1 MSDHNEYDVL
11 DSLLDSINN
20 DDTMEKKINDFART
34 KQRKKRIE
42 RARETSADFQSQ
54 YSSEARQKAR
64 EERMNSVLSPVWKG
78 QPSAS
83 FPKDPQPDGGDTM
96 VVSNGISQSQHAAGS
111 VPEKNS
117 VPDSNDGTIM
127 FQKTEPAQPE
137 HSDVDHTLPV
147 NLEDEGDDSTVYMNE
162 DEIQNL
168 LENDEPILKRE
179 YIRSDQGGYN
189 PVRKNAPSNRPVPGP
204 ERTYPSYERPVSQKK
219 MSWKWPA
226 AVFGLVLGAFLIYG
240 GLQLFNNYIAAADS
254 EKSEERQ
261 KLFDQV
267 KAWAENYDSYD
278 DEEKRKITEY
288 EKMFNKLS
296 DDQKRE
302 INEILMNAAGKNFDE
317 LLALAKSDAKQDTNS
332 NMTQIAEEKGRLRQQ
347 IQDLSSELQSKQN
360 DLNSLNN
367 DVNNASD
374 TLARAQSDYDGAIG
388 NYNSAVNEQ
397 NSNSA
402 QLNKLAADLT
412 ADTASLEQAKKD
424 LTDLQNSS
432 EEAEDKEQKMKDLQD
447 TISSLQ
453 TSISQNQKDQTELKS
468 SIDTANGNIGYL
480 KGIADSAQG
489 ALESA
494 QSAYNQAASNPEIGR
509 LQSEIADLQN
519 QISSL
524 QAKLDS
530 LN

>member
-54 YSSEARQKAR
+54 YSSEARQKAK
-64 EERMNSVLSPVWKG
+64 EERMNSVLSPAWKG

-83 FPKDPQPDGGDTM
+83 FPKEPQADGGDTM
-96 VVSNGISQSQHAAGS
+96 VVSSGISQSQNTAG
-111 VPEKNS
+111 P
-117 VPDSNDGTIM
+117 VPDRNSIPDPNDGTIM
-127 FQKTEPAQPE
+127 FQKTEPAESENPNA
-137 HSDVDHTLPV
+137 DHTLPV
-147 NLEDEGDDSTVYMNE
+147 NLDDEGDDSTVYMNE

-179 YIRSDQGGYN
+179 YIRSDEGGYN
-189 PVRKNAPSNRPVPGP
+189 PVRSGSSSKRPGP
-204 ERTYPSYERPVSQKK
+204 GPDRNYPSYERPVVQKK

-240 GLQLFNNYIAAADS
+240 GFQLFSNYMAAADS

-267 KAWAENYDSYD
+267 KAWAEKYDTYD

-302 INEILMNAAGKNFDE
+302 INEILMDAAGKNFDE

-347 IQDLSSELQSKQN
+347 IQDLNSEIERKQN
-360 DLNSLNN
+360 ELNSLNSGVTGAY
-367 DVNNASD
+367 DSLTA
-374 TLARAQSDYDGAIG
+374 AQSDYDSAIG
-388 NYNSAVNEQ
+388 AYNSAVSDQ
-397 NSNSA
+397 NSSNA
-402 QLNKLAADLT
+402 QLNKLAQDLIT
-412 ADTASLEQAKKD
+412 DTASLNQAKNE
-424 LTDLQNSS
+424 LSDLQSSS
-432 EEAEDKEQKMKDLQD
+432 EEIEDKEQKIKDLQD
-447 TISSLQ
+447 KISSLQ
-453 TSISQNQKDQTELKS
+453 SSIEQNQKDQTDLKA
-468 SIDTANGNIGYL
+468 SIDAASGNISYL
-480 KGIADSAQG
+480 KGVADTAKA
-489 ALESA
+489 ALDSA
-494 QSAYNQAASNPEIGR
+494 QSAYDQASSNSDISN
-509 LQSEIADLQN
+509 LQSEIASLQDQVN
-519 QISSL
+519 SL
-524 QAKLDS
+524 QAKLDA